1 MAPDSAAATV
11 KSDSYLNAEQLVD
24 WAGMKSIIILI
35 AIVLS
40 AGTVDAQ
47 KVKVGFDPAADFSK
61 YRTYAWDQGIMPNP
75 IIRQTI
81 MTAVDSAM
89 TAKGLEKVTADPDLI
104 VAALVSTESDLT
116 MTNPGWTPIL
126 NSIATGIP
134 ASSQT
139 WPVTKGTLVIDI
151 SDAASRNGVW
161 RGTATHTLENG
172 PTGDRTRDAK
182 TVEKPI
188 NKAVQKMFK
197 QFPPPSKN

>member
-1 MAPDSAAATV
+1 
-11 KSDSYLNAEQLVD
+11 
-24 WAGMKSIIILI
+24 MKSIIILI
-35 AIVLS
+35 SIVLS

-47 KVKVGFDPAADFSK
+47 NVKVGFDPRADFSK
-61 YRTYAWDQGIMPNP
+61 YRTYAWDKGIMANP

-81 MTAVDSAM
+81 MTAVDRAM
-89 TAKGLEKVTADPDLI
+89 AGKGLQKVEAEPDLI
-104 VAALVSTESDLT
+104 VVALVSTESDLT
-116 MTNPGWTPIL
+116 LTHPSWTPL
-126 NSIATGIP
+126 PNSIATGIP

-151 SDAASRNGVW
+151 SDATTRSGVW

-197 QFPPPSKN
+197 QFPPSSKK

>member
-1 MAPDSAAATV
+1 LSPDIAAATV
-11 KSDSYLNAEQLVD
+11 KSDSYLFAELLLD
-24 WAGMKSIIILI
+24 WAGMKFIIILI
-35 AIVLS
+35 SIVLC
-40 AGTVDAQ
+40 AGTVEAQ
-47 KVKVGFDPAADFSK
+47 KVKVGFDPGADFSK
-61 YRTYAWDQGIMPNP
+61 YRTYSWDQGMMANP
-75 IIRQTI
+75 IIMQTI
-81 MTAVDSAM
+81 MTAVDSSM
-89 TAKGLEKVTADPDLI
+89 VAKGLQKVTADPDLI

-116 MTNPGWTPIL
+116 MTNPSWTPVL

-134 ASSQT
+134 SSNQT

-188 NKAVQKMFK
+188 NKAIQKMFK
-197 QFPPPSKN
+197 QFPPSSKN